1 VKTTKRSRPLT
12 AKGGLR
18 RTLVLVVALLW
29 TIGSSFSSAYGANQ
43 SELPKPAEPTK
54 PAESTRP
61 SSTSLLDIKLE
72 PSRPQPAAGTGL
84 GITAEL
90 RNTSPDSILYLRESN
105 VTLTLPPE
113 LEGPFEQ
120 SQGWYALFPT
130 EPHPPN
136 QDTDAEIALH
146 PGDVYQ
152 VIWTRNP
159 SHQSQNDQAR
169 QGFLGFISSLSSE
182 VATELRFVLFAPGDY
197 KINVNVK
204 YWTDPNYTCGA
215 YRTWFQSAVL
225 HVAAPQFVILFGAVF
240 GGLIAYY
247 IVPRARRSI
256 VLAIVRMNKRPG
268 MVLARLSKELVGA
281 TGSVLISTIATILLS
296 RLSETQFLIR
306 ITVNDVWG
314 AMAVGFVANFAGLSW
329 LNKLIPKSISEQQV
343 NDDIG
348 RGEKHEY
355 VDKPQ
360 ANEPQVSN
368 DRADATAFQKR
379 AEKLTV
385 EESQSR
391 RDGIPP
397 NTQSKETERPV
408 SVEPTSIKK

>member
-1 VKTTKRSRPLT
+1 MKTTKRSRPLA

-18 RTLVLVVALLW
+18 RTLVLIVALLW
-29 TIGSSFSSAYGANQ
+29 TIGSSCTSAYGANQ

-54 PAESTRP
+54 PAESTKP
-61 SSTSLLDIKLE
+61 SSASLLDIKLE

-130 EPHPPN
+130 EAHPPN
-136 QDTDAEIALH
+136 QDTDAQIALH

-152 VIWTRNP
+152 VIWTRDP
-159 SHQSQNDQAR
+159 SHQSQNAQVR
-169 QGFLGFISSLSSE
+169 QGFFGFISSLSSE
-182 VATELRFVLFAPGDY
+182 VATELRFVMFAPGDY

-204 YWTDPNYTCGA
+204 YWTDPKYPDGA

-225 HVAAPQFVILFGAVF
+225 HVAAPQFVILFGAVI

-256 VLAIVRMNKRPG
+256 VLAIVRMNRRPG
-268 MVLARLSKELVGA
+268 MVLAWLSRELVGA

-306 ITVNDVWG
+306 VTVNDVWG

-329 LNKLIPKSISEQQV
+329 LNKLIPKSITEQQGKE
-343 NDDIG
+343 DITRVG
-348 RGEKHEY
+348 RHEY
-355 VDKPQ
+355 PDKPQ
-360 ANEPQVSN
+360 PSEPQVSKTQ
-368 DRADATAFQKR
+368 ADANGLQKP
-379 AEKLTV
+379 AATPEM
-385 EESQSR
+385 EESNPR
-391 RDGIPP
+391 RDGIQPGA
-397 NTQSKETERPV
+397 QSKETEHPV
-408 SVEPTSIKK
+408 SAETTTIER